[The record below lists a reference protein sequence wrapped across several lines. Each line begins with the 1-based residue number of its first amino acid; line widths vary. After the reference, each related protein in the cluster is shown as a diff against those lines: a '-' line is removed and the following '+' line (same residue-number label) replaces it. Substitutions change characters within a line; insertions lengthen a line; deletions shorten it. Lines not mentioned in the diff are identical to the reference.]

1 MQRECLFSDNHRRP
15 AVREFARPTPPASAT
30 PFRWMQCECYF
41 RSIRWSGAVPTHDP
55 AMLMGPTRVG
65 RCGSIRHTSHRSS
78 DLVSPRAPWRA
89 GKTCCPWFLAAW
101 RIHNQIVDD
110 HGGFWTRVARYHSAT
125 PRYVATYRRQL
136 LEYAP
141 RWRAWLVAHYPT
153 VVSAPGFHSAV
164 TPTRDVSREM
174 PSGASHAESP
184 PLATPRRTTAPV
196 GLQALRGAGAPLN
209 RDPVAR
215 ASFGDVEQ
223 GGCQSV
229 AKCMQVSDY
238 REAERPAKPSTP
250 VRFRP

>member
-1 MQRECLFSDNHRRP
+1 MMPTALIWCALAASVRYDVPADALLSVYSVERGSTDTWSHDANGTYDVGPLQFNTAYLASLRR
-15 AVREFARPTPPASAT
+15 FGIT
-30 PFRWMQCECYF
+30 
-41 RSIRWSGAVPTHDP
+41 
-55 AMLMGPTRVG
+55 
-65 RCGSIRHTSHRSS
+65 
-78 DLVSPRAPWRA
+78 PRAVE
-89 GKTCCPWFLAAW
+89 GKTCYPWFLAAW
-101 RIHNQIVDD
+101 RIHDQLVEDR
-110 HGGFWTRVARYHSAT
+110 GGFWTRVARYHSAT
-125 PRYVATYRRQL
+125 PHYVATYRRQL

-141 RWRAWLVAHYPT
+141 RWRAWLIVHYPT
-153 VVSAPGFHSAV
+153 VVSAPGFHSAA

-215 ASFGDVEQ
+215 APFSDVEQ

-229 AKCMQVSDY
+229 AKCTQVSDY
-238 REAERPAKPSTP
+238 IDAERPAKPSTP